1 MALIDYQKIVNSL
14 NPALLTILAALTV
27 IVGCSS
33 SSSQCGEP
41 YTLTWTDQLQLA
53 ADIETLSSPDFEG
66 RKTATTGATRSR
78 AYIVERMQQAKL
90 APWNQSYEQGFDY
103 DYQFGRRHGVNIIGM
118 HQAAIPSE
126 KWRIVVAHYDH
137 LGKKGYTYYPGADD
151 NASGVSAMLA
161 LAEYVSTQASVQ
173 PLSTNL
179 LFVATDAEEPG
190 LYGSEAL
197 VERLLQH
204 DSVPTKPQIELMIN
218 LDMIGRPSRRNHIY
232 IEGRRGFNQFAQLK
246 VTLQQ
251 TVGLCIRANH
261 PPEAGKSIQRIDWLR
276 ASDHYPFHKANIP
289 WLYFGVPPHQD
300 YHQPSDKAAKIDMN
314 FLAAVTETAYQLLVI
329 DSYLLNN
336 QLKQ

>member
-1 MALIDYQKIVNSL
+1 MELLGYRKIVSSL
-14 NPALLTILAALTV
+14 NPAVLAILAVLGMVA
-27 IVGCSS
+27 GCSS
-33 SSSQCGEP
+33 LQSQCSEP
-41 YTLTWTDQLQLA
+41 YTLTWADKQLLA
-53 ADIETLSSPDFEG
+53 ADIEILSSPDFEG
-66 RKTATTGATRSR
+66 RKTATAGAAR
-78 AYIVERMQQAKL
+78 ARVYIIERMQQAKL
-90 APWNQSYEQGFDY
+90 TAWGQSYEQGFDY
-103 DYQFGRRHGVNIIGM
+103 NYQFGTRHGVNVLGM
-118 HQAAIPSE
+118 QPATAPTK

-137 LGKKGYTYYPGADD
+137 LGKRGSKYFPGADD

-161 LAEYVSTQASVQ
+161 IAEHAAKQSLQQSI
-173 PLSTNL
+173 PTNL

-197 VERLLQH
+197 VERLLQP
-204 DSVPTKPQIELMIN
+204 DSVPSKAEIELVIN
-218 LDMIGRPSRRNHIY
+218 LDMIGRPSRRNNIY
-232 IEGRRGFNQFAQLK
+232 IEGRRGFKQFEELQES
-246 VTLQQ
+246 LQQ

-336 QLKQ
+336 